1 MTAMT
6 SSASSARTLRP
17 AQNRRLAEFGTTIF
31 AEMSALALRTGSINL
46 GQGFPDT
53 DGPEEIREAAVRA
66 LRDGRG
72 NQYPPGPGVPELRT
86 AITDHQRRRY
96 GLEFDPD
103 TEVLVTAGATEA
115 IAAALLGLL
124 EPGDEV
130 IALEP
135 YYDSYAAC
143 IAMAGGTRV
152 PVTLRPSGGTAG
164 GSADTGDT
172 GEERRFRLDLDEL
185 RAAVTDRTRLLL
197 INTPH
202 NPTGTVL
209 TRAELTAIA
218 ELAVERDLL
227 VVTDEVYE
235 HLVFDDAEHL
245 PLASFPGMRERTV
258 TIGSAGKTFSFTGW
272 KVGWVTAAPALVTAV
287 RSAKQYLTYVASGP
301 FQYAVAEALALP
313 DSYFEAFRA
322 DMLAKRDVLAAGL
335 SDAGF
340 EVFRTA
346 GTYFITTDIR
356 PLGETDG
363 FAFCRALPER
373 AGVVAIPN
381 AVFYDHRDQGAP
393 FVRFAF
399 CKRTSVLEEA
409 ASRLKSL
416 AA

>member
-1 MTAMT
+1 MD
-6 SSASSARTLRP
+6 RP
-17 AQNRRLAEFGTTIF
+17 LLNRRLAEFGTTIF
-31 AEMSALALRTGSINL
+31 AEMSALAVRTGSINL
-46 GQGFPDT
+46 GQGFPDA

-72 NQYPPGPGVPELRT
+72 NQYPPGPGIPELRT
-86 AITDHQRRRY
+86 AVAAHHGRFY
-96 GLEFDPD
+96 GHLGLAYDPD

-115 IAAALLGLL
+115 IAASLLALL

-143 IAMAGGTRV
+143 IAMASGRRV
-152 PVTLRPSGGTAG
+152 PVTLRAEPEAGTY
-164 GSADTGDT
+164 
-172 GEERRFRLDLDEL
+172 RLDLDEL
-185 RAAVTDRTRLLL
+185 RDAVTDDTRLILL
-197 INTPH
+197 NTPH

-209 TRAELTAIA
+209 TRAELAAIA

-235 HLVFDDAEHL
+235 HLVFEGEHL

-272 KVGWVTAAPALVTAV
+272 KVGWVTAPADLVSAV
-287 RSAKQYLTYVASGP
+287 RSAKQFLTYVSAGP

-313 DSYFEAFRA
+313 DSYYTGLREDLR
-322 DMLAKRDVLAAGL
+322 AKRDTLATGLTAAG
-335 SDAGF
+335 F
-340 EVFRTA
+340 RVFRPS

-381 AVFYDHRDQGAP
+381 AVFYDHKDQGAP

-399 CKRTSVLEEA
+399 CKSVDLLEEA
-409 ASRLKSL
+409 AARLKRL
-416 AA
+416 

>member
-1 MTAMT
+1 MARMT
-6 SSASSARTLRP
+6 SSARP
-17 AQNRRLAEFGTTIF
+17 LLNRRLAEFGTTIF
-31 AEMSALALRTGSINL
+31 AEMSALALRTGAINL

-53 DGPEEIREAAVRA
+53 DGPEEVREAAVRA

-86 AITDHQRRRY
+86 AIAAHQQLHY
-96 GLEFDPD
+96 GLAFDPD

-115 IAAALLGLL
+115 IAAALLALV

-152 PVTLRPSGGTAG
+152 PVTLRPHLGAG
-164 GSADTGDT
+164 A
-172 GEERRFRLDLDEL
+172 FRLDLDEL
-185 RAAVTDRTRLLL
+185 RDAVTDRTRLLL

-209 TRAELTAIA
+209 TREELTAIA

-235 HLVFDDAEHL
+235 HLVFDGAAHV
-245 PLASFPGMRERTV
+245 PLAALPGMRERTV
-258 TIGSAGKTFSFTGW
+258 TISSSGKTFSFTGW
-272 KVGWVTAAPALVTAV
+272 KVGWITAAPGLVAAV
-287 RSAKQYLTYVASGP
+287 RSAKQFLTYVSAGP
-301 FQYAVAEALALP
+301 FQYAIAEALNLP
-313 DSYFEAFRA
+313 ESYFTAFRE
-322 DMLAKRDVLAAGL
+322 DLRAKRDLLATGL
-335 SDAGF
+335 TEAGF
-340 EVFRTA
+340 GVFRTA
-346 GTYFITTDIR
+346 GTYFLTTDIR
-356 PLGETDG
+356 PLGFDDG

-381 AVFYDHRDQGAP
+381 AVFYDHREAGAP

-399 CKRTSVLEEA
+399 CKRTEVLQEA
-409 ASRLKSL
+409 AQRLKAL
-416 AA
+416 AG